1 MATVAALVAALAAM
15 AFLATMPAVAVQ
27 VAELILATLVSTH
40 FPLVAHQ

>member
-1 MATVAALVAALAAM
+1 MATLVAAM
-15 AFLATMPAVAVQ
+15 ASLATMPAVAVQ